1 MFNKALNTV
10 TSNLGL
16 QHHVQKVLVKFGH
29 YLSDDNMLLSF
40 KLWGFCTHIALR
52 TFMGGPFRKPETP
65 WMLLRCDVCIA
76 FLSAFSQFLRT
87 TLDICNKAKESQV

>member
-1 MFNKALNTV
+1 M
-10 TSNLGL
+10 
-16 QHHVQKVLVKFGH
+16 KFGH
-29 YLSDDNMLLSF
+29 YLSDDDNMLLSF

-52 TFMGGPFRKPETP
+52 TFMGGPIRKPEITP
-65 WMLLRCDVCIA
+65 WMLLWCCDDVVCIA